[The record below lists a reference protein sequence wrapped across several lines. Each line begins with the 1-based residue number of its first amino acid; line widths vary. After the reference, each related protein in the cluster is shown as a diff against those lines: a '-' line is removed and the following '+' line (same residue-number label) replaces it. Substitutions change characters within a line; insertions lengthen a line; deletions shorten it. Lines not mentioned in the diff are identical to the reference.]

1 MPSVDAGN
9 AEARPDA
16 GNADAQTDAGNVE
29 SWHDT
34 VNAGRDA
41 RARRP
46 PPTRVWRRVLTPAST
61 AGNTLACARTTHRQG
76 RITPPC
82 DPAPSCQAQS
92 FGHPGAIFGLLAY
105 ARTTHRQDLKVS
117 CNKEGRKEVKAPAS
131 GKLQG
136 NSREFQGNSRGI
148 PGNLLGKFQ
157 GIPGNSSIREIPAR
171 EFQGISGN
179 SME

>member
-61 AGNTLACARTTHRQG
+61 AGNTLACARTTHRQD
-76 RITPPC
+76 RITPPY
-82 DPAPSCQAQS
+82 DPVPSCRAQG
-92 FGHPGAIFGLLAY
+92 FGDPGAI
-105 ARTTHRQDLKVS
+105 T
-117 CNKEGRKEVKAPAS
+117 E
-131 GKLQG
+131 
-136 NSREFQGNSRGI
+136 
-148 PGNLLGKFQ
+148 
-157 GIPGNSSIREIPAR
+157 SI
-171 EFQGISGN
+171 
-179 SME
+179 